1 MQKNIEVSVSQLARN
16 DVRLEVG
23 TDVQTVEV
31 QATAAQL
38 NFDNAARTEGVESST
53 INELPLV
60 VSGGP
65 RSVANFIVLLPGVT
79 TGNGNNAYDARINGG
94 MVTGD
99 EAIMDGASMQEGF
112 MSQSGMVSFFDFRM
126 TPDMIGEFQVK
137 TSTYEPEYGAST
149 GGQIIA
155 TTKSGGAQFHGRL
168 YEYLRNK
175 TLNATQWQ
183 INRPA
188 GRCSPARTTKT
199 TSASPSADR

>member
-1 MQKNIEVSVSQLARN
+1 M
-16 DVRLEVG
+16 
-23 TDVQTVEV
+23 
-31 QATAAQL
+31 
-38 NFDNAARTEGVESST
+38 RT
-53 INELPLV
+53 
-60 VSGGP
+60 
-65 RSVANFIVLLPGVT
+65 VANFIVLLPGVT
-79 TGNGNNAYDARINGG
+79 TGNGNNSYDARINGG

-137 TSTYEPEYGAST
+137 TSTYEPEYGSST

-155 TTKSGGAQFHGRL
+155 TTKSGAAQFHGSV

-175 TLNATQWQ
+175 VLNATQWQ

-188 GRCSPARTTKT
+188 GDVRPEETTRTI
-199 TSASPSADR
+199 SVSPSADRSRSRRSTTRTRRGPSSSSITKASGSVGGANVPLLTVPTDGDAERRLLRVAELRSTIRRPRA